1 MTQGQFALRVT
12 ATLMMAIEDLTI
24 PMSAH
29 AAAAACLLTCSALP
43 AAGCWYLCDLFG
55 LTP

>member
-55 LTP
+55 LAP